1 LWSGSLRVVILRASP
16 APRSRYR
23 TLFLALPWLLATAG
37 CGDGGNGD
45 DSCVPDDQDGVIGG
59 ENTVLLTVSD
69 AAFAVGGVGSGSTQ
83 RNITIQNSS
92 NVTLTLTN
100 VGTRPHSF
108 VIQCIPSEL
117 PAGCPRISCFPDTAD
132 IPAVAPEASAT
143 VKFTVPVVE
152 GAYPFSSDVPGDEAL
167 LGQFVIN

>member
-1 LWSGSLRVVILRASP
+1 
-16 APRSRYR
+16 
-23 TLFLALPWLLATAG
+23 LATAG
-37 CGDGGNGD
+37 CGDGDGG

-59 ENTVLLTVSD
+59 ENTVLLSVSD

-108 VIQCIPSEL
+108 VVECIPSEL
-117 PAGCPRISCFPDTAD
+117 PPACPQTSCFPDAAN
-132 IPAVAPEASAT
+132 IPALAPEASAT
-143 VKFTVPVVE
+143 VKFRVPVVE
-152 GAYPFSSDVPGDEAL
+152 GAYPFSSDVPGDQAL

>member
-1 LWSGSLRVVILRASP
+1 VGCDGGSGS
-16 APRSRYR
+16 
-23 TLFLALPWLLATAG
+23 
-37 CGDGGNGD
+37 D
-45 DSCVPDDQDGVIGG
+45 DSCAPDDQDGVIGG
-59 ENTVLLTVSD
+59 ESTVLLTVSD

-100 VGTRPHSF
+100 VGTTPHSF
-108 VIQCIPSEL
+108 VVDCIPSEL
-117 PAGCPRISCFPDTAD
+117 PAGCPQTSCFPSEAT
-132 IPAVAPEASAT
+132 IPAVAPEASTT

-152 GAYPFSSDVPGDEAL
+152 GAYPFFSDVPGDEAL